1 MVSQFYYWQSLII
14 GNGYGNLLWKLLL
27 MDNGQGK
34 EII

>member
-1 MVSQFYYWQSLII
+1 MLVLFYVQSLMI

-27 MDNGQGK
+27 IDDGQGK